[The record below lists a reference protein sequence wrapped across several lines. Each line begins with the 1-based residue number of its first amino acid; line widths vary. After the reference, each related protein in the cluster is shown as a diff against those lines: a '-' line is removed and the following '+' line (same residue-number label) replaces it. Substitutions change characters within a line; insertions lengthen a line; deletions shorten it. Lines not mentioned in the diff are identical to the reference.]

1 MFITTDAL
9 SSCLS
14 HDLYANLWSGA
25 EKPYPGQSLNDYRMM
40 SLRNSLLK
48 KYLPGT
54 SGTTPETDAVALKA
68 FLECNESC
76 RVWKPNFEVLDSLD
90 EIVVG
95 EVKSFLYD
103 FFFPAFSPSEPSQ
116 LLCMSNISSRLLPG
130 PGATI
135 GTKAT
140 DFYSKL
146 STSSLACTSLDLHR
160 YYADAIS
167 SDPTW
172 TACEIRR
179 IHERSVEVVTSSRL
193 SFVPKTTETSRTIC
207 TEPLLNMLF
216 QKGIGR
222 VLEGR
227 LREVS
232 GIDLSLQPQ
241 RNAHLARLGS
251 LEGSFATIDLKNAS
265 DSISIGLLEFLLPRE
280 PLYWFKLCRAGRTTL
295 PGGKTIELHMISS
308 MGNGFTFPLQTLIFY
323 AVVAAVYRAYG
334 RRLLRAKSFYALD
347 QGRLCK
353 RIYHGNFGVFGDD
366 IVVESRFFSRV
377 VKMLTFFGFTVNRG
391 KSFSEG
397 DFRESCGSD
406 FFQGHNV
413 RGVYIKSL
421 RDSGDCYSAINR
433 LLRWSAVSGVTL
445 WSTLALLSSK
455 LKKRDLS
462 LLVPMD
468 ESDDAGIKV
477 PLDCVSVWRNGG
489 NAAIGYRFRRTRPDN
504 VRLPPAGGECKLK
517 GYFNNPEGK
526 LLTFK
531 AGYLR
536 DGLLSLRSDE
546 RVADI
551 RWRYTPRWDY
561 IPPAYREIGMSG
573 ELWKLL
579 TTVYLEHIR

>member
-1 MFITTDAL
+1 MYISTDAL
-9 SSCLS
+9 LSCLNN
-14 HDLYANLWSGA
+14 DLYANSWSGA
-25 EKPYPGQSLNDYRMM
+25 TKHYPGQSLYDFRMTAV
-40 SLRNSLLK
+40 RNSLLK

-54 SGTTPETDAVALKA
+54 SGTTPATDAVALKM
-68 FLECNESC
+68 FLECNERC
-76 RVWKPNFEVLDSLD
+76 RVWKLNSDEMDSLD
-90 EIVVG
+90 EVIVG
-95 EVKSFLYD
+95 EVKSLLHD
-103 FFFPAFSPSEPSQ
+103 FFFPVFSATEPSQ
-116 LLCMSNISSRLLPG
+116 LLCATNISRELLPG

-146 STSSLACTSLDLHR
+146 STSALACTDLSLHR
-160 YYADAIS
+160 YYVDAIS

-172 TACEIRR
+172 AACEIRR
-179 IHERSVEVVTSSRL
+179 LYVRGVDVVSSSRL

-227 LREVS
+227 LRQIS
-232 GIDLSLQPQ
+232 SIDLSLQPQ

-251 LEGSFATIDLKNAS
+251 QDGSFATLDLKNAS

-280 PLYWFKLCRAGRTTL
+280 PLYWFKLCRTGRTML
-295 PGGKTIELHMISS
+295 PGGETIELHMVSS

-334 RRLLRAKSFYALD
+334 RRLIRAKGSF
-347 QGRLCK
+347 Q
-353 RIYHGNFGVFGDD
+353 GNFGVFGDD
-366 IVVESRFFSRV
+366 IIVETRFFARV
-377 VKMLTFFGFTVNRG
+377 VKILSLFGFIVNRD

-406 FFQGHNV
+406 FFQGSNV
-413 RGVYIKSL
+413 RGVYIKQL
-421 RDSGDCYSAINR
+421 RDCGDCYSAINR
-433 LLRWSAVSGVTL
+433 LLRWSATSGVTL

-455 LKKRDLS
+455 LTGRES
-462 LLVPMD
+462 AIYVPMD

-477 PLDCVSVWRNGG
+477 PLSCVKKWRLGANQT
-489 NAAIGYRFRRTRPDN
+489 IGYRYRRLRPNTVD
-504 VRLPPAGGECKLK
+504 LPKDEGTCVLP
-517 GYFNNPEGK
+517 GYFNNPDGK
-526 LLTFK
+526 LLTLK

-536 DGLLSLRSDE
+536 DGLLTLRSSE
-546 RVADI
+546 RKADI

-561 IPPAYREIGMSG
+561 MPPAYREIGMSG

-579 TTVYLEHIR
+579 TTVYLDDTR